1 MSVNGPAGERRRRLL
16 ANLQGRALAEA
27 LNDPGLWAEVEAEAH
42 DPDLDSLLTPAVLDH
57 LRELADARTPGPST
71 SPELFEST
79 DAVVIVP
86 GFLASGLRDESPRGL
101 GTVWLGAATA
111 QHMGA
116 LELGPFDGR
125 EADLDPALKIGTEGA
140 LPILYDVLRLALEV
154 HRYTTEVY
162 AVDWRR
168 DLDLAARGL
177 AGRLRSLGQGAR
189 PVHLVAHSQGAIVAR
204 RAWQHLGPAEARRVV
219 RHLVLLGPAHHGSF
233 SALFA
238 LSGDYA
244 MIELARK
251 LVVDPPRGFR
261 RVLGSMSGLYQL
273 LPWDAARVPW
283 LRENDPSAP
292 SFWRLGIDAA
302 RLVRYHGWTRCL
314 QTEFFDDRT
323 SIILGD
329 NHGRPTVGG
338 VHYQGEAMFESPE
351 YALAG
356 DGTVPHSCA
365 VLRGVPAYLA
375 RGVEHS
381 VMALDR
387 HVINAVLDA
396 LADRTPGL
404 TRVSDEPGDHLGL
417 PGPAPG
423 PEPEPGTAVEIV
435 AATTTTTTQPP
446 ELNGAFLPA
455 GDISECE
462 VPPAYRL
469 RRGLPEEPPLALSLQ
484 IGAHRHQPQ
493 EATQADLEIILDR
506 SNLLPF
512 AFLRDGDRLGRAVVK
527 VHRADGA
534 AGTGFLVAP
543 GILLT
548 NHHVL
553 PDPIVA
559 ATARAH
565 ANHEADPEPS
575 RPPIVVPLDPLA
587 LFVSNAELDFTFVAV
602 AGLDSLGCVPPSR
615 YSLGIARSEYVNIIQ
630 HPRGRPKE
638 VALQDNQVEQADHVV
653 VRYSCDTEPGS
664 SGSPVFDN
672 RWKLVA
678 LHHASVVTDGPGG
691 RHAPSGTP
699 GSKYLNEGIRMSAI
713 ALWLETA
720 DANPPEVKDQAARVR
735 SIFGDLDPLIGF
747 FGALGERSGGR
758 SAVEVVVQCYDRA
771 GDHLD
776 LGWWDLRDVGLGR
789 GLGERI
795 AEVGWAIAD
804 MGLDLWCLELGGPE
818 AARALCNHLETNF
831 QLDYALLMPDAG
843 GPSVIYRRSRN
854 LSVGRGEGSAI
865 WARVLTRR
873 GATVPIV
880 VLPMPAR
887 SPGVPTPRMPAGA
900 VDAVLI
906 GAGAGLTAEELS
918 ALAGAQFEARASTRA
933 DGAAIVV
940 LCGVDSRVERIY
952 VSPGQAPTGE
962 AVVADDRPLPASL
975 RALGARRPIAVRL
988 ALGDPR
994 PAGAFRP
1001 LAAPALPAEI
1011 APSAAVAE
1019 VPLLRNEDDLERRLR
1034 ELLGPLVA
1042 RIIAEARGA
1051 SLS

>member
-1 MSVNGPAGERRRRLL
+1 MSANGPAGERRRRLL
-16 ANLQGRALAEA
+16 AKLQGRSLAEA
-27 LNDPGLWAEVEAEAH
+27 LGDPGLWAEVEAEARS
-42 DPDLDSLLTPAVLDH
+42 PDADSLLSPAVLAH
-57 LRELADARTPGPST
+57 LRELADARMATPAIA
-71 SPELFEST
+71 PEMFDST

-101 GTVWLGAATA
+101 GTVWLGPATA
-111 QHMGA
+111 RHMGA
-116 LELGPFDGR
+116 LELAPFDGR
-125 EADLDPALKIGTEGA
+125 EADLDPALKIGTDGA
-140 LPILYDVLRLALEV
+140 LPILYDILRLALEV
-154 HRYTTEVY
+154 RRYTTEIH
-162 AVDWRR
+162 AVDWRK

-204 RAWQHLGPAEARRVV
+204 RALQHLGAIEARRVV

-233 SALFA
+233 SAVFA
-238 LSGDYA
+238 LAGDCG

-251 LVVDPPRGFR
+251 FVVETPRGFR

-273 LPWDAARVPW
+273 LPWDEARVPW
-283 LRENDPSAP
+283 LRDNDLSVP
-292 SFWRLGIDAA
+292 SFWRRGIDAA
-302 RLVRYHGWTRCL
+302 RLVRFHGWTRGL

-323 SIILGD
+323 TVILGD

-338 VHYQGEAMFESPE
+338 VAYRGDDLSDAPE
-351 YALAG
+351 HALPG

-365 VLRGVPAYLA
+365 VLPGVPAYLA

-381 VMALDR
+381 VMATDR
-387 HVINAVLDA
+387 RVIGAVLDV
-396 LADRTPGL
+396 LSGRTPAL
-404 TRVSDEPGDHLGL
+404 LRVSSDPDDHLETPSGVEFTPPL
-417 PGPAPG
+417 NEPPAR
-423 PEPEPGTAVEIV
+423 
-435 AATTTTTTQPP
+435 PP
-446 ELNGAFLPA
+446 DLNGAFLPA
-455 GDISECE
+455 TDGVDK
-462 VPPAYRL
+462 PAAPAYRR
-469 RRGLPEEPPLALSLQ
+469 RRGAGDEPPITDVTLQ
-484 IGAHRHQPQ
+484 AGAHQ
-493 EATQADLEIILDR
+493 EAYKSDLEIILDR

-553 PDPIVA
+553 PDATVA

-565 ANHEADPEPS
+565 ANHEADPEPAY
-575 RPPIVVPLDPLA
+575 PPIVVPLDPAA

-615 YSLGIARSEYVNIIQ
+615 DSLGIARSEYVNIIQ

-691 RHAPSGTP
+691 RSAPSGAS
-699 GSKYLNEGIRMSAI
+699 GSKYLNEGIRLSAI

-720 DANPPEVKDQAARVR
+720 DANPPEVMDQAARVR
-735 SIFGDLDPLIGF
+735 SIFGDLDPLIGY

-776 LGWWDLRDVGLGR
+776 LGWWDLRDIGPGR
-789 GLGERI
+789 IFGERV

-831 QLDYALLMPDAG
+831 QLDYALLLPEAG

-854 LSVGRGEGSAI
+854 LAVGRGEGSAI
-865 WARVLTRR
+865 GARVLTRR
-873 GATVPIV
+873 GATVPIA

-887 SPGVPTPRMPAGA
+887 ALGGPPRSIPAAA

-906 GAGAGLTAEELS
+906 GVGADLGPADLS
-918 ALAGAQFEARASTRA
+918 ALAGARFEARAATVG
-933 DGAAIVV
+933 DGAAIIV
-940 LCGVDSRVERIY
+940 LCGADSRVERIY
-952 VSPGQAPTGE
+952 VSPGQSPSGE
-962 AVVADDRPLPASL
+962 ALVADDRPLPASL
-975 RALGARRPIAVRL
+975 RALGTSRPIAVRL

-1001 LAAPALPAEI
+1001 LAAPALPAEV
-1011 APSAAVAE
+1011 APPPAVAARQ
-1019 VPLLRNEDDLERRLR
+1019 PLSEDDLERRLR

-1051 SLS
+1051 